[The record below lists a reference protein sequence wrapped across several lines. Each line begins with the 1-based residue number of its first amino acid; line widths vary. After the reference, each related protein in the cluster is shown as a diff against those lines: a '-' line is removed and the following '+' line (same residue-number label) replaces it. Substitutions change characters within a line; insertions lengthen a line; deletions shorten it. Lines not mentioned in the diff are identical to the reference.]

1 MFVSIMGLIHS
12 FATFILGLKHI
23 IRNVDMGPDPSAI
36 CRLVKP
42 ESLYY
47 EFLNSVCEFGIDTL
61 YLVIF
66 KTTIPATLIGLIY
79 MIFNGL
85 LCYGLIEK
93 KQKFVCIWQ
102 PSNYIL
108 TIALLFIAVYVSYL
122 LISELTLD
130 IKACSGLY
138 QTIATIKFTRE
149 IYWYLLWLEVFTD
162 QIYWYFL

>member
-85 LCYGLIEK
+85 LCYGLIK
-93 KQKFVCIWQ
+93 KKPKFIYIWQ
-102 PSNYIL
+102 FGNFL
-108 TIALLFIAVYVSYL
+108 ATIALVSIGVYVSYL
-122 LISELTLD
+122 LISYLKRK
-130 IKACSGLY
+130 IS
-138 QTIATIKFTRE
+138 IIKFIRE
-149 IYWYLLWLEVFTD
+149 ICF
-162 QIYWYFL
+162 